1 MEKCKCIQEGEIAS
15 IKTHLKNLHK
25 RVDSVEDINKNL
37 NTLTTSVAVMATEMK
52 GTNEKLDKLSTDVE
66 ELKEEDSNN
75 YKYFKRQITS
85 KVILTVTGAIL
96 GALLALIIKGG
107 M

>member
-1 MEKCKCIQEGEIAS
+1 MLFKS
-15 IKTHLKNLHK
+15 SLKENLKILHK
-25 RVDSVEDINKNL
+25 RVDSLEDINNNL

-75 YKYFKRQITS
+75 YKFFKRQITS
-85 KVILTVTGAIL
+85 KIVITITGAII
-96 GALLALIIKGG
+96 GALLVLIIKGG